1 MAGDWMQLR
10 STPPTAPRAE
20 NRVLGLRKETISRIP
35 KNSDLEDPEITDPS
49 PRRIVG
55 IDIFKPAQ
63 MMYPSED
70 PEIAD

>member
-10 STPPTAPRAE
+10 STPPTVPRAE
-20 NRVLGLRKETISRIP
+20 NRVLGVRKETISRNP
-35 KNSDLEDPEITDPS
+35 KKNDFEDPEIADPS

-55 IDIFKPAQ
+55 IDIFKPTQ
-63 MMYPSED
+63 LIYPSED